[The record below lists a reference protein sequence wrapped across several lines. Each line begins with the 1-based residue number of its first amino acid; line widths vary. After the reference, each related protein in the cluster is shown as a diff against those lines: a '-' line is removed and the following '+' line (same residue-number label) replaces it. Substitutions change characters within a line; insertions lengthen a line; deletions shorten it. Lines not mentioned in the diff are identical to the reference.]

1 MDRWLL
7 RLSGVYA
14 AGGFGGL
21 ANALSVWILGIIGL
35 TAALGVQVAPALT
48 TAFLYPKLV
57 WGGLW
62 GVMFLLPFWRERQV
76 LGGVIFSLAPSA
88 VQLLVIFPY
97 KVNQGFFGL
106 KLGALTF
113 AFVLVFNA
121 VWGVAAGWCLSRIE
135 SGEAERL

>member
-1 MDRWLL
+1 
-7 RLSGVYA
+7 
-14 AGGFGGL
+14 
-21 ANALSVWILGIIGL
+21 
-35 TAALGVQVAPALT
+35 
-48 TAFLYPKLV
+48 
-57 WGGLW
+57 
-62 GVMFLLPFWRERQV
+62 MFLLPFWRERQV

-121 VWGVAAGWCLSRIE
+121 VWGAAAGWCLSRIE
-135 SGEAERL
+135 SGETERP